1 MFGSK
6 QLWDFP
12 HLSAGS
18 HGRSKA
24 TSIHEQQ
31 GLRLCGLHAKRVTLW
46 SVQSRVTKPG
56 PGLLTSEAAQ
66 EKAGLEAHVEWL
78 QPGCWEFGHETKS
91 SPRRDRTGTRD
102 SFVEV
107 GGESLGERRG
117 CGARGWGRDAPS
129 LTSLGLLPA
138 MSSCC
143 PLPGP
148 WPVLGEQTGL
158 SPSPRGQ
165 AST

>member
-1 MFGSK
+1 MFGST

-56 PGLLTSEAAQ
+56 PGLLTPGAAQ
-66 EKAGLEAHVEWL
+66 EKAGLEAHVS
-78 QPGCWEFGHETKS
+78 GCSQDVGSLVMKQRARPDGTEQEPETVLW
-91 SPRRDRTGTRD
+91 R
-102 SFVEV
+102 
-107 GGESLGERRG
+107 LGEKAWEG
-117 CGARGWGRDAPS
+117 GVGVEPGGGAEMP
-129 LTSLGLLPA
+129 
-138 MSSCC
+138 
-143 PLPGP
+143 
-148 WPVLGEQTGL
+148 
-158 SPSPRGQ
+158 PR
-165 AST
+165 SHP